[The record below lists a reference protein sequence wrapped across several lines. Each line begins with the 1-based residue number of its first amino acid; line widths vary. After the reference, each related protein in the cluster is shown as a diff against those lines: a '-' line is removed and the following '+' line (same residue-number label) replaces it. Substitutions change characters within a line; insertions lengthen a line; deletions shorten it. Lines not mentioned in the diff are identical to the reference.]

1 MPYLAPRPM
10 SADPNQR
17 KRADNLPPPPGPE
30 EGLAA
35 ESELL
40 RSYAVTRDQ
49 AAREELVNRFL
60 PFARSL
66 AMRYSGGVEPSEDLI
81 QVASLGLVSAL
92 ERFDPERG
100 VPFAAFA
107 GPTILGELRRHF
119 RDRVWTLRVPRGLQE
134 RIRDVD
140 GAIAKLSHELERSPT
155 VAELAELLE
164 ITEGDVLEAFE
175 ATVAR
180 RTVSLDAPSTGAEPG
195 EEAPMTERIGTDDPG
210 YELVEDRGAIDASAD
225 VLDDTEREV
234 LRLRFAE
241 DLTQSK
247 IAERVGYSQM
257 HVSRIL
263 RRALGKLRAAAGDR
277 GAQI

>member
-1 MPYLAPRPM
+1 MSSKPTQRHRP
-10 SADPNQR
+10 A
-17 KRADNLPPPPGPE
+17 NLPPPRGPE

-35 ESELL
+35 EGDLL
-40 RSYAVTRDQ
+40 RNYARTRDE

-92 ERFDPERG
+92 ERFDPDRG

-134 RIRDVD
+134 RIRDVE
-140 GAIAKLSHELERSPT
+140 GAIAKLSHQLERSPT
-155 VAELAELLE
+155 VSEIAGRLELQEA
-164 ITEGDVLEAFE
+164 DVLEAFE

-180 RTVSLDAPSTGAEPG
+180 RTVSLDAPAAGTEPG
-195 EEAPMTERIGTDDPG
+195 EEAPMTERIGTEDPG
-210 YELVEDRGAIDASAD
+210 FELVDDRGAIDASAD
-225 VLDDTEREV
+225 VLDEIEREV

-263 RRALGKLRAAAGDR
+263 RRALRKLRDASGESES
-277 GAQI
+277 

>member
-1 MPYLAPRPM
+1 M
-10 SADPNQR
+10 ADHGQ
-17 KRADNLPPPPGPE
+17 KRTRGELPPPGPS
-30 EGLAA
+30 EGLAD
-35 ESELL
+35 EQRLL
-40 RSYAVTRDQ
+40 AAYARTRDA

-66 AMRYSGGVEPSEDLI
+66 AMRYAGGVEPTEDLV

-134 RIRDVD
+134 RIRDVES
-140 GAIAKLSHELERSPT
+140 AITKLSHQLERSPT
-155 VAELAELLE
+155 VAEIATLLDLDE
-164 ITEGDVLEAFE
+164 ASVLEAFE
-175 ATVAR
+175 ATAAR
-180 RTVSLDAPSTGAEPG
+180 RTVSLDQPAPSAEPG
-195 EEAPMTERIGTDDPG
+195 EEMPMGERIGSDDPG
-210 YELVEDRGAIDASAD
+210 FQLVENRGAIDAGAD
-225 VLDDTEREV
+225 ALDDIEREV

-241 DLTQSK
+241 DMTQSK
-247 IAERVGYSQM
+247 IAEQVGYSQM

-263 RRALGKLRAAAGDR
+263 RRALGKLREATAEGGLPMD
-277 GAQI
+277 

>member
-1 MPYLAPRPM
+1 MPYLPARPM
-10 SADPNQR
+10 SVDPTQR
-17 KRADNLPPPPGPE
+17 KRADNLPPPPRPE

-35 ESELL
+35 EDELL
-40 RSYAVTRDQ
+40 RSYAQTRDE

-66 AMRYSGGVEPSEDLI
+66 AMRYSGGVEPSEDLV

-92 ERFDPERG
+92 ERFDPDRG

-140 GAIAKLSHELERSPT
+140 GAIARLSHELERSPT
-155 VAELAELLE
+155 VAELADLLE
-164 ITEGDVLEAFE
+164 ISEPEVLEAFE

-180 RTVSLDAPSTGAEPG
+180 RTVSLDAPSAGAEPG
-195 EEAPMTERIGTDDPG
+195 EEAPMTERIGSEDPG
-210 YELVEDRGAIDASAD
+210 FELVEDRGAIDASAD
-225 VLDDTEREV
+225 VLDETEREV

-241 DLTQSK
+241 DLTQST

-263 RRALGKLRAAAGDR
+263 RRALGKLREAAGER
-277 GAQI
+277 QT

>member
-1 MPYLAPRPM
+1 MAEKKKARPRATAAAPAGQPDTALAT
-10 SADPNQR
+10 
-17 KRADNLPPPPGPE
+17 E
-30 EGLAA
+30 E
-35 ESELL
+35 ELL
-40 RSYAVTRDQ
+40 LSYAKTRNER
-49 AAREELVNRFL
+49 AREEIVHRFL

-134 RIRDVD
+134 RIRDVEQ
-140 GAIAKLSHELERSPT
+140 AIAKLSHELERSPT
-155 VAELAELLE
+155 VGEIATMLE
-164 ITEGDVLEAFE
+164 IDEAAVLEAFE

-180 RTVSLDAPSTGAEPG
+180 RTVSLDQPSPAGEPG
-195 EEAPMTERIGTDDPG
+195 EESPMAERIGGEDEG
-210 YELVEDRGAIDASAD
+210 YELVEDRAAIDASSD

-263 RRALGKLRAAAGDR
+263 RRALGKLRAAATEETV
-277 GAQI
+277 